1 MHSTI
6 FLNNFV
12 NYLFIM
18 VCWCD
23 ILPGVHSFA
32 CHWYINDKFSLNSLN
47 EWLKFKMDGI
57 NKRAT
62 MGKGGGRSPL
72 PFFENLKKCPDFG
85 KKGPNCVHPWVES
98 SIQNVILRVS
108 RRKSSKTFPCGAI
121 FLCFWRKVYRSVLI
135 PQNLPCPEKFL
146 VARLHLNGLV
156 LVDLSKNSV
165 KKLDMPIGLDYYY
178 TSITGES
185 RGKQSEPIAL
195 KSIFGWIIC
204 GYFKNINITHMYRVN
219 TNVLIIIRTV

>member
-1 MHSTI
+1 
-6 FLNNFV
+6 
-12 NYLFIM
+12 M

-62 MGKGGGRSPL
+62 IGKGGGRSPL

-108 RRKSSKTFPCGAI
+108 RRKSSKTFLCGAI

-146 VARLHLNGLV
+146 VARLVKHQVEFLRCLRTLV
-156 LVDLSKNSV
+156 LVNPAEIL
-165 KKLDMPIGLDYYY
+165 LIPY
-178 TSITGES
+178 
-185 RGKQSEPIAL
+185 RGK
-195 KSIFGWIIC
+195 
-204 GYFKNINITHMYRVN
+204 KNRA
-219 TNVLIIIRTV
+219 